1 MKPTLTFIVNQGAG
15 TGRPAR
21 LWGKVKQILDEHDI
35 LYEASASG
43 IPKWKTFLC
52 LPFLVAAKHERIR
65 GFAVTDVEKVV
76 LKSDKPMVLHADG
89 EYCGDV
95 TKAEFACLKG
105 KLKLLR

>member
-15 TGRPAR
+15 TGRTAR

-65 GFAVTDVEKVV
+65 GFAVTDVECLFPRAYGLVFVDVV
-76 LKSDKPMVLHADG
+76 KNFA
-89 EYCGDV
+89 V
-95 TKAEFACLKG
+95 TK
-105 KLKLLR
+105 LLPVIIILVA